1 MKKFTV
7 TLANDSAIFD
17 TGTFESVH
25 EALEWARGRG
35 GQYHVGIG
43 LANLAYDTD
52 TDTYHWYNG
61 DEWETVDEIEIDR
74 IAFPRRAPRK
84 TNDSKI
90 AQARMAAGMTQ
101 QQLAECIGVS
111 WQQISNWERGDRNP
125 KLGALQRIA
134 EATGCKLED
143 LI

>member
-1 MKKFTV
+1 MKQITI
-7 TLANDSAIFD
+7 TLANDTSIFD
-17 TGTFESVH
+17 TATFDDLHS
-25 EALEWARGRG
+25 ALEWARGRG

-43 LANLAYDTD
+43 IANFVYDTD
-52 TDTYHWYNG
+52 TNSYHWYNG
-61 DEWETVDEIEIDR
+61 DEWETVDETEIDR
-74 IAFPRRAPRK
+74 IAFPSRPRK

-90 AQARMAAGMTQ
+90 AQARRAAGMTQ
-101 QQLAECIGVS
+101 QQLAEAIGVS

-125 KLGALQRIA
+125 KLGALQKIA